1 MLPLAFIQS
10 VERAAEEVA
19 KTGLGSKIEGS
30 LSQALSKFFD
40 GLVSSSLDLAF
51 KVLIAFVIYMAGKW
65 LIHRLRRL
73 NNTLMTKRD
82 VDVSLR
88 TFLLNLQ
95 DISLTIALVVIII
108 LVIGVPATS
117 IAALVASAGV
127 GIGLALSGTLQNFA
141 GGVIILF
148 LKPYKVGDFI
158 EVQGQLGTVK
168 EILIFNTVLT
178 TIDNKI
184 IYVPNGSLS
193 SGVINNYSK
202 SGFRRV
208 DWTLSFAYGDDY
220 DAAKAMLLSFIEG
233 DDRILKDP
241 ALPFVGLSKMSDS
254 SIDVV
259 MRVWTKTENYWDLYF
274 QINEKVYKNYAK
286 HGLHIP
292 FPQMDVHLIQPNA

>member
-1 MLPLAFIQS
+1 MFPFAFIQS

-40 GLVSSSLDLAF
+40 GLVSSTLDLAF

-158 EVQGQLGTVK
+158 EVQGQMGTVK

-233 DDRILKDP
+233 DDRILTEP

-254 SIDVV
+254 SIDIV

-286 HGLHIP
+286 HGLNIP
-292 FPQMDVHLIQPNA
+292 FPQMDVHLIQPKA

>member
-274 QINEKVYKNYAK
+274 QINEKVYKNYSK